1 LDKLIKKYDNFILK
15 EQKIGLFKYY
25 NEKFGI
31 KYYKIEKNIELDIIK
46 NILEEECP
54 IICEVFTYPN
64 EPFEPKVIAKGI
76 DSNGKIIAGDLSDSY
91 ISETF

>member
-1 LDKLIKKYDNFILK
+1 LSLLSLTT
-15 EQKIGLFKYY
+15 QGPQATLA
-25 NEKFGI
+25 
-31 KYYKIEKNIELDIIK
+31 
-46 NILEEECP
+46 ECP